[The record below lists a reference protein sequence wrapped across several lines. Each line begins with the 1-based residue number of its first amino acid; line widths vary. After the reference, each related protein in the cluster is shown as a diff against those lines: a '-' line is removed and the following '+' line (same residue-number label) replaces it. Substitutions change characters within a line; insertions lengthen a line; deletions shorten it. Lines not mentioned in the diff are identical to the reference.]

1 MFTPQSAG
9 IAQLVEHDLAK
20 VGVASSNLVS
30 RSNFGHFLVSLYEVI
45 SMNIIEI
52 NLLSIVTTAKSP
64 IPLLLIAS
72 SL

>member
-30 RSNFGHFLVSLYEVI
+30 RSNFGHILVSPYEVI
-45 SMNIIEI
+45 SLNIIEM
-52 NLLSIVTTAKSP
+52 NSLSIANTAKSL
-64 IPLLLIAS
+64 IRLLLFANGH
-72 SL
+72 